1 MFADS
6 ERFRFVKI
14 GDGPLA
20 YPVHYRPLGV
30 KEGGMYSKTVR
41 WADVVING
49 VPLETTF
56 EHEDMAE
63 YLSSQRDDED
73 YERGVIIVNSRDY
86 VPEKV
91 VVDEEEGKYDAAYRR
106 LQNMKIAPMTFKQA
120 KKKKPSKDKRSSK
133 AKGDLQKHKVEKEKH
148 CSFNERFEEVTSE
161 NDLGSI
167 GENVMSLGPQA
178 GHLGH
183 RHPRVREQKTF
194 VPPIHWIEPVKRWD
208 LIWSKMDEEEIGY
221 KRDYHYTPPGK
232 CDENGIHGP
241 AIYFYDKNDED
252 LNYSFDWSRDFIY
265 GECDY
270 ASSGVYTL
278 ESHTEWFKEDGKTN
292 YRFFAPLYNK
302 TPSSPWRQGDL
313 CEDFNQPIFIGSLTP
328 SSKLSIHES
337 NFLKCPNEDTLA
349 VYRRAWNSINRKP
362 FELSNVGPEVPTPH
376 I

>member
-6 ERFRFVKI
+6 ERFRFVKMW
-14 GDGPLA
+14 DDLPA

-49 VPLETTF
+49 VPLESTF
-56 EHEDMAE
+56 EHEDINE
-63 YLSSQRDDED
+63 YLSSQRVNED

-133 AKGDLQKHKVEKEKH
+133 SKGNLQKHMVEKEKH
-148 CSFNERFEEVTSE
+148 LTFNKRFEEVTSE
-161 NDLGSI
+161 NDLGPI
-167 GENVMSLGPQA
+167 GENVFNLRQS
-178 GHLGH
+178 
-183 RHPRVREQKTF
+183 RVSQERGGKCF

-241 AIYFYDKNDED
+241 AIYFYDKNDEN
-252 LNYSFDWSRDFIY
+252 LNYSFDWSKDFIY
-265 GECDY
+265 GEYDF
-270 ASSGVYTL
+270 ASSGGYTL

-292 YRFFAPLYNK
+292 YRFFSPLYNK
-302 TPSSPWRQGDL
+302 TPSSPWRQGGL
-313 CEDFNQPIFIGSLTP
+313 CEDFNQPILIGSLTP
-328 SSKLSIHES
+328 SSELSIHES
-337 NFLKCPNEDTLA
+337 NFLKCPNEDTFA
-349 VYRRAWNSINRKP
+349 VYRRAWNNINRKP
-362 FELSNVGPEVPTPH
+362 FDAFAAIGSEVPTPH